1 MKCPKCG
8 AVIEIG
14 KDYCFMCGTKLGDGS
29 GFGSGS
35 SMSNHQQPMFSEY
48 NPSLNE
54 NYYKQKE
61 AYNNRLSNYRDVN
74 INKNIKAGDKDIFDF
89 VSEHKML
96 VRVVGIIVLVIVL
109 VFGTYKFY
117 QYQTAEKSLTPVL
130 QDLYYEVDSSF
141 KKINGNQ
148 SQVLYTKS
156 SNKGNDCSI
165 SVLYGSSTSGD
176 HVNDLFESIK
186 INKTQSIYDDN
197 LNVIDAKQ
205 VPLFTDGSL
214 MINNNT
220 WYYLYEYYRPTD
232 SGDYSLLKFRYL
244 SSVYKGYYYDITL
257 VNNSNDSTCT
267 LSLDKFIKT
276 LSFVES

>member
-1 MKCPKCG
+1 MRCPKCG
-8 AVIEIG
+8 AVIENG

-35 SMSNHQQPMFSEY
+35 SMSNSQQPMFSEY

-61 AYNNRLSNYRDVN
+61 AYNNRLSNYRGVN

-96 VRVVGIIVLVIVL
+96 VRVVGIIALVIVL

-117 QYQTAEKSLTPVL
+117 QYQTSEKPLTPVL

-148 SQVLYTKS
+148 SQALYTKS